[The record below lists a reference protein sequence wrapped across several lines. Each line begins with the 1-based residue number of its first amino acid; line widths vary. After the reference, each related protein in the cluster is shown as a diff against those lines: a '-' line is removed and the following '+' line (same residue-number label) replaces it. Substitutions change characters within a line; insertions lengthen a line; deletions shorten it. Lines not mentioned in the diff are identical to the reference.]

1 MGTTAH
7 DYAVMLERVMCF
19 GVIVE
24 TLTKQER
31 VDRPGRKKPT
41 SRHVPSGSFRVMLN
55 MSGNLPI
62 QHHDKESEQERA
74 QMHTALQWA
83 LKPIR
88 DRLAAGFRK
97 AVESAQD
104 ALAAR
109 EAVALST
116 VIKELDSMGVQITYP
131 SGGGALLTLSG
142 SVILTGK
149 DAADMRDELVAAIEG
164 VLRPPREAGVQRV
177 RQLALAALG

>member
-1 MGTTAH
+1 MGSTAH

-24 TLTKQER
+24 TLTRQER

-55 MSGNLPI
+55 MSGSLPI

-74 QMHTALQWA
+74 QMHQLLQAA

-88 DRLAAGFRK
+88 DRLAANFRK
-97 AVESAQD
+97 AVETAQD
-104 ALAAR
+104 PLAAR

-116 VIKELDSMGVQITYP
+116 VIKELDGMAVQASHP

-142 SVILTGK
+142 SVTVSGK
-149 DAADMRDELVAAIEG
+149 DATALKDELVAAVEG
-164 VLRPPREAGVQRV
+164 VLKPIRDEGVQRV
-177 RQLALAALG
+177 RQLALDALG